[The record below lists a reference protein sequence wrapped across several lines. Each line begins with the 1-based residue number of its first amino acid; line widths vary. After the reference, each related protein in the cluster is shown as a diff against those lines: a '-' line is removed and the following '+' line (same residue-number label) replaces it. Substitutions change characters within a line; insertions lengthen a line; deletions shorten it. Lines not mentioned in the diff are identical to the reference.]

1 MSPCDPGETGES
13 RSGQKEMTM
22 EHTYDL
28 VNLDTGQV
36 EERQPLS
43 VPRAEELNEDYRSL
57 GVRLRWVMQFP
68 PAREVD

>member
-1 MSPCDPGETGES
+1 
-13 RSGQKEMTM
+13 M

-43 VPRAEELNEDYRSL
+43 VARAGELNEDYRSL
-57 GVRLRWVMQFP
+57 GVKLRWVMQFP
-68 PAREVD
+68 PAPEREEEA

>member
-1 MSPCDPGETGES
+1 MFAA
-13 RSGQKEMTM
+13 SGQKEITM

-43 VPRAEELNEDYRSL
+43 VARAGELNEDYRSL
-57 GVRLRWVMQFP
+57 GVKLRWVMQFP
-68 PAREVD
+68 PAPEREEEA